1 MTLQIHTNKLR
12 FSDAG
17 SSMFL
22 SGSKKG
28 PKDLFHQ
35 KVFKRRLN
43 HNGSNPLN
51 VAFISS
57 LYLLLFPCGSGGKL
71 KKKNQ
76 KTSLYY
82 VNDSLRVISC
92 VPFL

>member
-1 MTLQIHTNKLR
+1 MVTLQIHTNKLR

-35 KVFKRRLN
+35 KVFKRRLK
-43 HNGSNPLN
+43 L
-51 VAFISS
+51 FIMA
-57 LYLLLFPCGSGGKL
+57 LILLM
-71 KKKNQ
+71 
-76 KTSLYY
+76 
-82 VNDSLRVISC
+82 
-92 VPFL
+92 